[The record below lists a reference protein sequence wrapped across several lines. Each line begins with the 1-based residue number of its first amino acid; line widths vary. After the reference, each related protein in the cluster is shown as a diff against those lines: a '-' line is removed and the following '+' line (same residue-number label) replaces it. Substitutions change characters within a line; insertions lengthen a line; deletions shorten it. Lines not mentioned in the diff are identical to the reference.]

1 MMYNLFVSEG
11 DTIDEEEPLKMQ
23 TSKANLL
30 HRLIAK
36 FIDLLLVA
44 ALTQL
49 LPPVGF
55 FGGITY
61 LLIADGFLGGRSLGK
76 WLIGLKTVIVEKNG
90 PCTFRESILRN
101 SPLAVVYLLF
111 FVPYVGWL
119 FSLMMLTLETLL
131 IIGNARGLRIGDE
144 LGGTQVLDSEGI
156 EAGLF
161 AEGGERSGGS
171 K

>member
-1 MMYNLFVSEG
+1 
-11 DTIDEEEPLKMQ
+11 MQ
-23 TSKANLL
+23 SSKANLL

-44 ALTQL
+44 ALARL

-61 LLIADGFLGGRSLGK
+61 LLISDGFLGGRSLGK
-76 WLIGLKTVIVEKNG
+76 WLIGLKTVIVDKNG

-101 SPLAVVYLLF
+101 GPLAVAYLLF

-119 FSLMMLTLETLL
+119 FCMMVLTLETLL
-131 IIGNARGLRIGDE
+131 IIGNAKGLRIGDE

-156 EAGLF
+156 EAGWF
-161 AEGGERSGGS
+161 AGGGERSGSS

>member
-1 MMYNLFVSEG
+1 
-11 DTIDEEEPLKMQ
+11 MQ
-23 TSKANLL
+23 TYKANLL

-44 ALTQL
+44 ALAKL

-76 WLIGLKTVIVEKNG
+76 WLIGLKTVIVDRNG

-101 SPLAVVYLLF
+101 GPLAVAYLLF
-111 FVPYVGWL
+111 FVPYIGWL
-119 FSLMMLTLETLL
+119 FCLMVLSLETLL
-131 IIGNARGLRIGDE
+131 IVGNPKGLRIGDE
-144 LGGTQVLDSEGI
+144 LGGTQVLNGEGV
-156 EAGLF
+156 EAGFF
-161 AEGGERSGGS
+161 ANGGERSGGS
-171 K
+171 E

>member
-1 MMYNLFVSEG
+1 M
-11 DTIDEEEPLKMQ
+11 K

-55 FGGITY
+55 FGAITY
-61 LLIADGFLGGRSLGK
+61 LLIEDGFLGGRSLGK
-76 WLIGLKTVIVEKNG
+76 WLIGLKTVIVEKSG

-119 FSLMMLTLETLL
+119 FSLTVLTLETLL

-161 AEGGERSGGS
+161 AEGGESSGAS

>member
-1 MMYNLFVSEG
+1 M
-11 DTIDEEEPLKMQ
+11 DEEKALKMQ
-23 TSKANLL
+23 ASKANLL

-44 ALTQL
+44 ALARL

-61 LLIADGFLGGRSLGK
+61 LLISDGFSGGRSIGK
-76 WLIGLKTVIVEKNG
+76 WLIGLKTVIVNRNG

-101 SPLAVVYLLF
+101 GPLAVGYLLF

-119 FSLMMLTLETLL
+119 FCLMVLILETLL
-131 IIGNARGLRIGDE
+131 IVGNAKGLRIGDE
-144 LGGTQVLDSEGI
+144 LGGTQVLNSEGV
-156 EAGLF
+156 EAGFF
-161 AEGGERSGGS
+161 ANGGERSGGS